1 MKPDIKRHLIL
12 SLPYIIIWYL
22 VDKVS
27 WLYRMVP
34 GDMAAKK
41 IGNTFMCFTQAFSN
55 PLPSFHI
62 IDIMVGIVGALIIRF
77 VVYYRSKNA
86 KKFRE
91 GVEYGSARWGTPQD
105 IKPYVDEE
113 PDNNVILTQTEML
126 TMSSRP
132 KVPKYARNKN
142 ILVIGGSGSGKTRF
156 FVKPN
161 LMQLHSSYCVTDPK
175 GTILVECGHM
185 LRKHGYQIK
194 VLNTINFKK
203 SHHYNPFMYIRSE
216 KDILKLVNTIIA
228 NTKGEGDKSG
238 EDFWVKAEKLY
249 YQALIGYIWYE
260 APDEEKN
267 FTTLL
272 ELINASEA
280 REDDESFKNAV
291 DLMFEDLAE
300 REPDDIRTPLTS
312 VIGYL
317 NLLEEDPNMP
327 PEQRAARVHI
337 VLEKA
342 YRLETMVNEFFEI
355 TKYKSQKITL
365 SKETIDLYYMLV
377 QLSDELSP
385 VLAPRGNTVTLH
397 LDENLTIEADPEKL
411 ARVFNNILKNAAS
424 YSFPHTEIVISAEKL
439 EYEVIIRF
447 QNSGEDIPN
456 EALASVF
463 NKFYRVDQSRSSDT
477 GGTGLGLA
485 IAKEI
490 VTLHGGAISASSKN
504 HVVTFTVS
512 LPLSN

>member
-1 MKPDIKRHLIL
+1 MAVLLIVIVL
-12 SLPYIIIWYL
+12 
-22 VDKVS
+22 
-27 WLYRMVP
+27 MVRIFRWVT
-34 GDMAAKK
+34 G
-41 IGNTFMCFTQAFSN
+41 
-55 PLPSFHI
+55 
-62 IDIMVGIVGALIIRF
+62 
-77 VVYYRSKNA
+77 Y
-86 KKFRE
+86 FRE
-91 GVEYGSARWGTPQD
+91 VNQGIESLLAD
-105 IKPYVDEE
+105 DEKQIQLS
-113 PDNNVILTQTEML
+113 PEML
-126 TMSSRP
+126 PFERKLNS
-132 KVPKYARNKN
+132 
-142 ILVIGGSGSGKTRF
+142 
-156 FVKPN
+156 VK
-161 LMQLHSSYCVTDPK
+161 QT
-175 GTILVECGHM
+175 
-185 LRKHGYQIK
+185 
-194 VLNTINFKK
+194 
-203 SHHYNPFMYIRSE
+203 
-216 KDILKLVNTIIA
+216 
-228 NTKGEGDKSG
+228 
-238 EDFWVKAEKLY
+238 
-249 YQALIGYIWYE
+249 
-260 APDEEKN
+260 
-267 FTTLL
+267 
-272 ELINASEA
+272 
-280 REDDESFKNAV
+280 
-291 DLMFEDLAE
+291 LAE
-300 REPDDIRTPLTS
+300 RKMETALAEQRKDELVMYLAHDIRTPLTS

-439 EYEVIIRF
+439 EHEVIIRF

-456 EALASVF
+456 EALASLF

>member
-1 MKPDIKRHLIL
+1 MQGIESLLADDEKQIQL
-12 SLPYIIIWYL
+12 SP
-22 VDKVS
+22 
-27 WLYRMVP
+27 
-34 GDMAAKK
+34 
-41 IGNTFMCFTQAFSN
+41 
-55 PLPSFHI
+55 
-62 IDIMVGIVGALIIRF
+62 
-77 VVYYRSKNA
+77 
-86 KKFRE
+86 
-91 GVEYGSARWGTPQD
+91 
-105 IKPYVDEE
+105 
-113 PDNNVILTQTEML
+113 EML
-126 TMSSRP
+126 PFERKLNS
-132 KVPKYARNKN
+132 
-142 ILVIGGSGSGKTRF
+142 
-156 FVKPN
+156 VK
-161 LMQLHSSYCVTDPK
+161 QT
-175 GTILVECGHM
+175 
-185 LRKHGYQIK
+185 
-194 VLNTINFKK
+194 
-203 SHHYNPFMYIRSE
+203 
-216 KDILKLVNTIIA
+216 
-228 NTKGEGDKSG
+228 
-238 EDFWVKAEKLY
+238 
-249 YQALIGYIWYE
+249 
-260 APDEEKN
+260 
-267 FTTLL
+267 
-272 ELINASEA
+272 
-280 REDDESFKNAV
+280 
-291 DLMFEDLAE
+291 LAE
-300 REPDDIRTPLTS
+300 RKMENALAEQRKDELVMYLAHDIRTPLTS

-337 VLEKA
+337 ALEKA

-385 VLAPRGNTVTLH
+385 VLAPGGNTVTLH

-439 EYEVIIRF
+439 EHEVIIRF

-456 EALASVF
+456 EALVSLF
-463 NKFYRVDQSRSSDT
+463 DKFYRVDQSRSSDT

>member
-1 MKPDIKRHLIL
+1 
-12 SLPYIIIWYL
+12 
-22 VDKVS
+22 
-27 WLYRMVP
+27 MVRIFRWVT
-34 GDMAAKK
+34 G
-41 IGNTFMCFTQAFSN
+41 
-55 PLPSFHI
+55 
-62 IDIMVGIVGALIIRF
+62 
-77 VVYYRSKNA
+77 Y
-86 KKFRE
+86 FRE
-91 GVEYGSARWGTPQD
+91 VNQGIESLLAD
-105 IKPYVDEE
+105 DEKQIQLS
-113 PDNNVILTQTEML
+113 PEML
-126 TMSSRP
+126 PFERKLNS
-132 KVPKYARNKN
+132 
-142 ILVIGGSGSGKTRF
+142 
-156 FVKPN
+156 VK
-161 LMQLHSSYCVTDPK
+161 QT
-175 GTILVECGHM
+175 
-185 LRKHGYQIK
+185 
-194 VLNTINFKK
+194 
-203 SHHYNPFMYIRSE
+203 
-216 KDILKLVNTIIA
+216 
-228 NTKGEGDKSG
+228 
-238 EDFWVKAEKLY
+238 
-249 YQALIGYIWYE
+249 
-260 APDEEKN
+260 
-267 FTTLL
+267 
-272 ELINASEA
+272 
-280 REDDESFKNAV
+280 
-291 DLMFEDLAE
+291 LAE
-300 REPDDIRTPLTS
+300 RKMETALAEQRKDELVMYLAHDIRTPLTS

-337 VLEKA
+337 ALEKA

-439 EYEVIIRF
+439 EHEVIIRF

-456 EALASVF
+456 EALASLF

-490 VTLHGGAISASSKN
+490 VTLHGGAISASRKN

>member
-1 MKPDIKRHLIL
+1 
-12 SLPYIIIWYL
+12 
-22 VDKVS
+22 
-27 WLYRMVP
+27 MVRIFRWVT
-34 GDMAAKK
+34 G
-41 IGNTFMCFTQAFSN
+41 
-55 PLPSFHI
+55 
-62 IDIMVGIVGALIIRF
+62 
-77 VVYYRSKNA
+77 Y
-86 KKFRE
+86 FRE
-91 GVEYGSARWGTPQD
+91 VNQGIESLLAD
-105 IKPYVDEE
+105 DEKQIQLS
-113 PDNNVILTQTEML
+113 PEML
-126 TMSSRP
+126 PFERKLNS
-132 KVPKYARNKN
+132 
-142 ILVIGGSGSGKTRF
+142 
-156 FVKPN
+156 VK
-161 LMQLHSSYCVTDPK
+161 QT
-175 GTILVECGHM
+175 
-185 LRKHGYQIK
+185 
-194 VLNTINFKK
+194 
-203 SHHYNPFMYIRSE
+203 
-216 KDILKLVNTIIA
+216 
-228 NTKGEGDKSG
+228 
-238 EDFWVKAEKLY
+238 
-249 YQALIGYIWYE
+249 
-260 APDEEKN
+260 
-267 FTTLL
+267 
-272 ELINASEA
+272 
-280 REDDESFKNAV
+280 
-291 DLMFEDLAE
+291 LAE
-300 REPDDIRTPLTS
+300 RKMETALAEQRKDELVMYLAHDIRTPLTS

-327 PEQRAARVHI
+327 PEQRAARIHI

-411 ARVFNNILKNAAS
+411 VRVFNNILKNAAS
-424 YSFPHTEIVISAEKL
+424 YSFPHTEIVISAEKS
-439 EYEVIIRF
+439 EHEVIIRF

-456 EALASVF
+456 EALASLF

>member
-1 MKPDIKRHLIL
+1 MKHEAAFYYYSDHFRGNKEIFFAVAVLLIFTVL
-12 SLPYIIIWYL
+12 
-22 VDKVS
+22 
-27 WLYRMVP
+27 MVRIFRWVT
-34 GDMAAKK
+34 G
-41 IGNTFMCFTQAFSN
+41 
-55 PLPSFHI
+55 
-62 IDIMVGIVGALIIRF
+62 
-77 VVYYRSKNA
+77 Y
-86 KKFRE
+86 FRE
-91 GVEYGSARWGTPQD
+91 VNQGIESLLAD
-105 IKPYVDEE
+105 DEKQIQLS
-113 PDNNVILTQTEML
+113 PEML
-126 TMSSRP
+126 PFERKLNS
-132 KVPKYARNKN
+132 
-142 ILVIGGSGSGKTRF
+142 
-156 FVKPN
+156 VK
-161 LMQLHSSYCVTDPK
+161 QT
-175 GTILVECGHM
+175 
-185 LRKHGYQIK
+185 
-194 VLNTINFKK
+194 
-203 SHHYNPFMYIRSE
+203 
-216 KDILKLVNTIIA
+216 
-228 NTKGEGDKSG
+228 
-238 EDFWVKAEKLY
+238 
-249 YQALIGYIWYE
+249 
-260 APDEEKN
+260 
-267 FTTLL
+267 
-272 ELINASEA
+272 
-280 REDDESFKNAV
+280 
-291 DLMFEDLAE
+291 LAE
-300 REPDDIRTPLTS
+300 RKMETALAEQRKDELVMYLAHDIRTPLTS

-337 VLEKA
+337 ALEKA

-411 ARVFNNILKNAAS
+411 ARVFNNILKIAAS

-439 EYEVIIRF
+439 EHEVIIRF

-456 EALASVF
+456 EALASLF
-463 NKFYRVDQSRSSDT
+463 DKFYRVDQSRSSDT

>member
-1 MKPDIKRHLIL
+1 MAVLLIFTVL
-12 SLPYIIIWYL
+12 
-22 VDKVS
+22 
-27 WLYRMVP
+27 MVRIFRWVT
-34 GDMAAKK
+34 G
-41 IGNTFMCFTQAFSN
+41 
-55 PLPSFHI
+55 
-62 IDIMVGIVGALIIRF
+62 
-77 VVYYRSKNA
+77 Y
-86 KKFRE
+86 FRE
-91 GVEYGSARWGTPQD
+91 VNQGIESLLAD
-105 IKPYVDEE
+105 DEKQIQLS
-113 PDNNVILTQTEML
+113 PEML
-126 TMSSRP
+126 PFERKLNS
-132 KVPKYARNKN
+132 
-142 ILVIGGSGSGKTRF
+142 
-156 FVKPN
+156 VK
-161 LMQLHSSYCVTDPK
+161 QT
-175 GTILVECGHM
+175 
-185 LRKHGYQIK
+185 
-194 VLNTINFKK
+194 
-203 SHHYNPFMYIRSE
+203 
-216 KDILKLVNTIIA
+216 
-228 NTKGEGDKSG
+228 
-238 EDFWVKAEKLY
+238 
-249 YQALIGYIWYE
+249 
-260 APDEEKN
+260 
-267 FTTLL
+267 
-272 ELINASEA
+272 
-280 REDDESFKNAV
+280 
-291 DLMFEDLAE
+291 LAE
-300 REPDDIRTPLTS
+300 RKMETALAEQRKDELVMYLAHDIRTPLTS

-385 VLAPRGNTVTLH
+385 VLASRGNTVTLH

-439 EYEVIIRF
+439 EHEVIIRF

-456 EALASVF
+456 EALASLF

>member
-1 MKPDIKRHLIL
+1 MAVLLIFTVL
-12 SLPYIIIWYL
+12 
-22 VDKVS
+22 
-27 WLYRMVP
+27 MVRIFRWVT
-34 GDMAAKK
+34 G
-41 IGNTFMCFTQAFSN
+41 
-55 PLPSFHI
+55 
-62 IDIMVGIVGALIIRF
+62 
-77 VVYYRSKNA
+77 Y
-86 KKFRE
+86 FRE
-91 GVEYGSARWGTPQD
+91 
-105 IKPYVDEE
+105 
-113 PDNNVILTQTEML
+113 
-126 TMSSRP
+126 
-132 KVPKYARNKN
+132 
-142 ILVIGGSGSGKTRF
+142 
-156 FVKPN
+156 
-161 LMQLHSSYCVTDPK
+161 
-175 GTILVECGHM
+175 
-185 LRKHGYQIK
+185 
-194 VLNTINFKK
+194 
-203 SHHYNPFMYIRSE
+203 
-216 KDILKLVNTIIA
+216 VNQGI
-228 NTKGEGDKSG
+228 ES
-238 EDFWVKAEKLY
+238 
-249 YQALIGYIWYE
+249 
-260 APDEEKN
+260 
-267 FTTLL
+267 LL
-272 ELINASEA
+272 A
-280 REDDESFKNAV
+280 DDEKQIQLSPEI
-291 DLMFEDLAE
+291 LPFERKLNSVKQTLAE
-300 REPDDIRTPLTS
+300 RKMETALAEQRKDELVMYLAHDIRTPLTS

-327 PEQRAARVHI
+327 PEQRAVRVHI
-337 VLEKA
+337 ALEKA

-439 EYEVIIRF
+439 EHEVIIRF

-456 EALASVF
+456 EALASLF

>member
-1 MKPDIKRHLIL
+1 
-12 SLPYIIIWYL
+12 
-22 VDKVS
+22 
-27 WLYRMVP
+27 MVRIFRWVT
-34 GDMAAKK
+34 G
-41 IGNTFMCFTQAFSN
+41 
-55 PLPSFHI
+55 
-62 IDIMVGIVGALIIRF
+62 
-77 VVYYRSKNA
+77 Y
-86 KKFRE
+86 FRE
-91 GVEYGSARWGTPQD
+91 VNQGIESLLAD
-105 IKPYVDEE
+105 DEKQ
-113 PDNNVILTQTEML
+113 IQLSSEML
-126 TMSSRP
+126 PFERKLNS
-132 KVPKYARNKN
+132 
-142 ILVIGGSGSGKTRF
+142 
-156 FVKPN
+156 VK
-161 LMQLHSSYCVTDPK
+161 QT
-175 GTILVECGHM
+175 
-185 LRKHGYQIK
+185 
-194 VLNTINFKK
+194 
-203 SHHYNPFMYIRSE
+203 
-216 KDILKLVNTIIA
+216 
-228 NTKGEGDKSG
+228 
-238 EDFWVKAEKLY
+238 
-249 YQALIGYIWYE
+249 
-260 APDEEKN
+260 
-267 FTTLL
+267 
-272 ELINASEA
+272 
-280 REDDESFKNAV
+280 
-291 DLMFEDLAE
+291 LAE
-300 REPDDIRTPLTS
+300 RKMETALAEQRKDELVMYLAHDIRTLLTS

-424 YSFPHTEIVISAEKL
+424 YSFPHTEILIFAEKL
-439 EYEVIIRF
+439 EHEVIIRF

-456 EALASVF
+456 EALASLF

-490 VTLHGGAISASSKN
+490 VTLHGGAISTSSKN